1 VPSRRGLRFCPCASN
16 ASKRAFLFFIICF
29 FLFCTFLRFFL
40 SVDVAVAAAAAAVYH
55 GRFFAGAFGGIERR
69 ATFRAYLLLIL
80 ALRFKLQGTRAHQYK
95 WRPIGVCVWLSAAA
109 TATAA
114 AAAATAAAQ
123 KTRNSFK
130 NANVHQRGSPKMAE
144 FVVVSLFCQIV
155 LLNFL
160 ENFCIVLQQD
170 PPSSSFHSFSS
181 FFFVCSLLEGDVRG
195 SASSTT
201 KDDNELFCIV
211 FAAVQLGFR
220 CGHCQKW
227 GLFRL
232 RFQHCIIHEKIRVK
246 SQRPGLISLAIS
258 IKSRHSKGTQPNKIS
273 ETMDGSRRK
282 ILLHFLTEFA
292 LIEMMKW

>member
-1 VPSRRGLRFCPCASN
+1 MPTSINEDRRRWQNLLSFRFFV
-16 ASKRAFLFFIICF
+16 K
-29 FLFCTFLRFFL
+29 LFCWIFLRT
-40 SVDVAVAAAAAAVYH
+40 
-55 GRFFAGAFGGIERR
+55 FALYCSKI
-69 ATFRAYLLLIL
+69 LLPLHSTL
-80 ALRFKLQGTRAHQYK
+80 
-95 WRPIGVCVWLSAAA
+95 
-109 TATAA
+109 
-114 AAAATAAAQ
+114 
-123 KTRNSFK
+123 
-130 NANVHQRGSPKMAE
+130 
-144 FVVVSLFCQIV
+144 
-155 LLNFL
+155 
-160 ENFCIVLQQD
+160 
-170 PPSSSFHSFSS
+170 SFSS

-232 RFQHCIIHEKIRVK
+232 RFQHCIIREKIRVK